1 MLSERNGAED
11 VGGQALL
18 GILLLDSLLPEGWGE
33 LEESTRRPRVQE
45 TEDVAEVGPGVDAV
59 ELATRQERDEEAL
72 PAFWW
77 KDSSSRLNCMRVQV

>member
-33 LEESTRRPRVQE
+33 RRG
-45 TEDVAEVGPGVDAV
+45 AFVD
-59 ELATRQERDEEAL
+59 TQRSAL
-72 PAFWW
+72 SGKGAGW
-77 KDSSSRLNCMRVQV
+77 D